1 MRIPCPI
8 CGARD
13 SREFRVLGE
22 AGAMRPDG
30 SIVSPDPNSQMSA
43 FADYVYR
50 RDSIPG
56 EMREYWF
63 HASGCAGWLVV
74 KRNAV
79 THEVLGADLASEVS
93 S

>member
-8 CGARD
+8 CGSRD

-22 AGAMRPDG
+22 AGATRPDS
-30 SIVSPDPNSQMSA
+30 SIESA
-43 FADYVYR
+43 DADGQIAAFSEYVYR

-63 HASGCAGWLVV
+63 HASGCGGWLIVR
-74 KRNAV
+74 RNAV
-79 THEVLGADLASEVS
+79 THEVLGADLASEVKI
-93 S
+93 